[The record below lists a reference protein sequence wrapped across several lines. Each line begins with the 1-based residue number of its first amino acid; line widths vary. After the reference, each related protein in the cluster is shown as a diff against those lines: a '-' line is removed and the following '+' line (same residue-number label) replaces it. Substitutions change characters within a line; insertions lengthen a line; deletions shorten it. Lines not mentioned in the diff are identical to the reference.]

1 MAARPIASG
10 NISFGLVSI
19 PVKLFSTADHSSDI
33 RFNLLDA
40 KHKVRLKQ
48 QYVSPVDGRVVP
60 RDEQTKG
67 YEFEKDQYV
76 TFTDEE
82 LQALSEKA
90 SPSIEITEF
99 VPLSEVDPIFFEKAY
114 YLGPDQAG
122 DRAYRLLA
130 TAMRETSRCAVAK
143 YASRGK
149 QYLVLLRPYASGLVM
164 QQLYYE
170 DEIRNFGEVPL
181 GEDVSLKEGEIS
193 LAIQLIEQIA
203 ADKFEAGKYSDEVR
217 GRILSAIQQKVEGRE
232 VVAAVEEA
240 PKAQIIDLME
250 ALKASLGAG
259 AGRAAGAARGES
271 RRLAA
276 AEPSAAE
283 GVESDEGSA
292 DGRKPAR
299 RAPRAAR
306 REPSS
311 KVSRK

>member
-19 PVKLFSTADHSSDI
+19 PVKLFSTADHSSDV

-40 KHKVRLKQ
+40 AHKVRLKQ

-60 RDEQTKG
+60 REEQTKG
-67 YEFEKDQYV
+67 YEFAKDQFV

-82 LQALSEKA
+82 LQLLSEKA

-114 YLGPDQAG
+114 FLGPDQAG
-122 DRAYRLLA
+122 ARAYRLLA
-130 TAMRETSRCAVAK
+130 TAMRETGRCAVAK

-149 QYLVLLRPYASGLVM
+149 QYLVLLRPFAEGLIM
-164 QQLYYE
+164 QQLFYA
-170 DEIRNFGEVPL
+170 DEIRNFAEVPL
-181 GEDVSLKEGEIS
+181 GEDTALKEAEVS

-203 ADKFEAGKYSDEVR
+203 SDQFEPGKYSDEVR
-217 GRILSAIQQKVEGRE
+217 ERILAAIQQKVEGQE

-259 AGRAAGAARGES
+259 GRPTGARPAAGRGTAVEASVVAEAGAGDQ
-271 RRLAA
+271 
-276 AEPSAAE
+276 EPA
-283 GVESDEGSA
+283 GD
-292 DGRKPAR
+292 RKPAR
-299 RAPRAAR
+299 SAPRAPKREAPAKAAR
-306 REPSS
+306 
-311 KVSRK
+311 K

>member
-40 KHKVRLKQ
+40 THKVRLKQ
-48 QYVSPVDGRVVP
+48 QYVSPVDNRVVP
-60 RDEQTKG
+60 RDQQTKG
-67 YEFEKDQYV
+67 YEFAKDQYV

-130 TAMRETSRCAVAK
+130 TAMRETGRCAVAK

-149 QYLVLLRPYASGLVM
+149 QYLVLLRPFGEGLVM
-164 QQLYYE
+164 QQLFYE
-170 DEIRNFGEVPL
+170 DEIRSFAEVPL
-181 GEDVSLKEGEIS
+181 GEEVALKEAEVA

-203 ADKFEAGKYSDEVR
+203 SDQFEPGKYSDEVR
-217 GRILSAIQQKVEGRE
+217 GRILTAIQQKVEGQE
-232 VVAAVEEA
+232 VEAAVEEA

-259 AGRAAGAARGES
+259 GGKTAARAAATPRAVTAVADASNDDAS
-271 RRLAA
+271 RDH
-276 AEPSAAE
+276 E
-283 GVESDEGSA
+283 DA
-292 DGRKPAR
+292 DRKPAR
-299 RAPRAAR
+299 RAPRAVKREAPAKASR
-306 REPSS
+306 R
-311 KVSRK
+311 

>member
-10 NISFGLVSI
+10 SISFGLVSI

-40 KHKVRLKQ
+40 VHKVRLKQ

-67 YEFEKDQYV
+67 YEFSKDQYV

-99 VPLSEVDPIFFEKAY
+99 VPLTEVDPIYFEKAY
-114 YLGPDQAG
+114 FLGPDQSG
-122 DRAYRLLA
+122 QRAYRLLA
-130 TAMRETSRCAVAK
+130 TAMRETGRCAVAK

-149 QYLVLLRPYASGLVM
+149 QYLVLLRPFGEGLVM
-164 QQLYYE
+164 QQLFYQ
-170 DEIRNFGEVPL
+170 DEIRNFAEVPL
-181 GEDVSLKEGEIS
+181 GEDISLKEAEVS

-203 ADKFEAGKYSDEVR
+203 SDQFDASKYDDDVR
-217 GRILSAIQQKVEGRE
+217 ERILAAIQQKVEGHE
-232 VVAAVEEA
+232 VVATVDEA

-250 ALKASLGAG
+250 ALKASLGGG
-259 AGRAAGAARGES
+259 AGQGTSAKASAR
-271 RRLAA
+271 A
-276 AEPSAAE
+276 AEPVKVASRAAE
-283 GVESDEGSA
+283 E
-292 DGRKPAR
+292 RKPAR
-299 RAPRAAR
+299 RAPRAAK
-306 REPSS
+306 PAAKS
-311 KVSRK
+311 SRK

>member
-40 KHKVRLKQ
+40 THKVRLKQ

-60 RDEQTKG
+60 REEQTKG
-67 YEFEKDQYV
+67 YEFAKDQYV

-82 LQALSEKA
+82 LQSLSEKA

-99 VPLSEVDPIFFEKAY
+99 VPLSEVDPILFEKAY

-130 TAMRETSRCAVAK
+130 TAMRETARCAVAK

-149 QYLVLLRPYASGLVM
+149 QYLVLLRPFAEGLVM
-164 QQLYYE
+164 QQLFYE
-170 DEIRNFGEVPL
+170 DEIRNFAEVPL
-181 GEDVSLKEGEIS
+181 GEDVQLKEAEVA

-203 ADKFEAGKYSDEVR
+203 ADQFEPGKYSDEVR
-217 GRILSAIQQKVEGRE
+217 GRILAAIQQKVEGQE

-259 AGRAAGAARGES
+259 GG
-271 RRLAA
+271 
-276 AEPSAAE
+276 
-283 GVESDEGSA
+283 
-292 DGRKPAR
+292 KPAR
-299 RAPRAAR
+299 GAAGPRSVELAPRAAR
-306 REPSS
+306 RQARVARQGLE
-311 KVSRK
+311 KVTGIVCGLAVPLFPTVR

>member
-19 PVKLFSTADHSSDI
+19 PIKLFSTSDHSSDI

-67 YEFEKDQYV
+67 YEFSKDQYV

-99 VPLSEVDPIFFEKAY
+99 VPLTEVDPIYFEKAY
-114 YLGPDQAG
+114 YLGPDQVG
-122 DRAYRLLA
+122 QRAYRLLA
-130 TAMRETSRCAVAK
+130 TAMRETGRCAVAK

-149 QYLVLLRPYASGLVM
+149 QYLVLIRPYGSGLVM
-164 QQLYYE
+164 QQLFYK
-170 DEIRNFGEVPL
+170 DEIRAFSEVPI
-181 GEDVSLKEGEIS
+181 GEDVSLKEAEVS

-203 ADKFEAGKYSDEVR
+203 NDQFEPGKYGDDVR
-217 GRILSAIQQKVEGRE
+217 ERILAAIQQKVDGQE
-232 VVAAVEEA
+232 VVATVEEA

-250 ALKASLGAG
+250 ALKASLAKKGGGNGNGKAEKVS
-259 AGRAAGAARGES
+259 APKPERSVKRKAAG
-271 RRLAA
+271 
-276 AEPSAAE
+276 
-283 GVESDEGSA
+283 
-292 DGRKPAR
+292 GR
-299 RAPRAAR
+299 
-306 REPSS
+306 
-311 KVSRK
+311 

>member
-19 PVKLFSTADHSSDI
+19 PIKLFSTSDHSSDI

-67 YEFEKDQYV
+67 YEFSKDQYV

-99 VPLSEVDPIFFEKAY
+99 VPLTEVDPIYFEKAY
-114 YLGPDQAG
+114 YLGPDQVG
-122 DRAYRLLA
+122 QRAYRLLA
-130 TAMRETSRCAVAK
+130 TAMRETGRCAVAK

-149 QYLVLLRPYASGLVM
+149 QYLVLIRPFGEGLVM
-164 QQLYYE
+164 QQLFYQ
-170 DEIRNFGEVPL
+170 DEIRNFGEVPI
-181 GEDVSLKEGEIS
+181 GEEVALKEAEIS

-203 ADKFEAGKYSDEVR
+203 NDQFEPGKYGDDVR
-217 GRILSAIQQKVEGRE
+217 ERIMAAIQQKVDGQE
-232 VVAAVEEA
+232 VVATVEEA

-250 ALKASLGAG
+250 ALKASLGTGGRPAATKPTAKSG
-259 AGRAAGAARGES
+259 AAETTRVASRAAAVP
-271 RRLAA
+271 
-276 AEPSAAE
+276 AEE
-283 GVESDEGSA
+283 
-292 DGRKPAR
+292 RKPAR
-299 RAPRAAR
+299 RAPRATK
-306 REPSS
+306 REPAV
-311 KVSRK
+311 KTSRK

>member
-60 RDEQTKG
+60 REEQTKG
-67 YEFEKDQYV
+67 YEWSKDQYV
-76 TFTDEE
+76 TFSDEE
-82 LQALSEKA
+82 LQSLSEKA

-122 DRAYRLLA
+122 QRAYRLLA
-130 TAMRETSRCAVAK
+130 TAMRETGRCAVAK
-143 YASRGK
+143 YAARGK
-149 QYLVLLRPYASGLVM
+149 QYLVLLRPFAQGLVM
-164 QQLYYE
+164 QQLFYE
-170 DEIRNFGEVPL
+170 DEIRSFAEVPI
-181 GEDVSLKEGEIS
+181 GEDVQLKEAEVS

-203 ADKFEAGKYSDEVR
+203 ADRFEAGKYSDEVR
-217 GRILSAIQQKVEGRE
+217 GRILAAIQQKVEGQE
-232 VVAAVEEA
+232 VVAVAEEA

-259 AGRAAGAARGES
+259 GRAPAARTDS

-276 AEPSAAE
+276 VEPSVIADR
-283 GVESDEGSA
+283 SDKDEASG
-292 DGRKPAR
+292 DERKPAR
-299 RAPRAAR
+299 RAPRAAK
-306 REPSS
+306 RETSS

>member
-40 KHKVRLKQ
+40 THKVRLKQ

-60 RDEQTKG
+60 REEQTKG
-67 YEFEKDQYV
+67 YEFAKDQYV

-122 DRAYRLLA
+122 ERAYRLLA
-130 TAMRETSRCAVAK
+130 TAMRETGRCAVAK

-149 QYLVLLRPYASGLVM
+149 QYLVLLRPFAEGLVM
-164 QQLYYE
+164 QQLYYA
-170 DEIRNFGEVPL
+170 DEIRNFAEVPI
-181 GEDVSLKEGEIS
+181 GEGVELKEAEVS

-203 ADKFEAGKYSDEVR
+203 ADQFEAGKYGDEVR
-217 GRILSAIQQKVEGRE
+217 ERVLAAIQQKVEGHE

-259 AGRAAGAARGES
+259 GRGAGARHAAGRGAAGDDTSVVAEAGDREDGAA
-271 RRLAA
+271 
-276 AEPSAAE
+276 
-283 GVESDEGSA
+283 DE
-292 DGRKPAR
+292 RKPAH
-299 RAPRAAR
+299 RAPRAAK
-306 REPSS
+306 REAST
-311 KVSRK
+311 KASRK